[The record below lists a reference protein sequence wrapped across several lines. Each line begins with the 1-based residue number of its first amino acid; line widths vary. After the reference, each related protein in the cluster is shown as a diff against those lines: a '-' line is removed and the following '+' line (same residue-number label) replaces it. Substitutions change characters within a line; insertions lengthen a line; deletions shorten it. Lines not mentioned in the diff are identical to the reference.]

1 MFHNWLEV
9 QTFALDRQKE
19 LLRLAQSARA
29 PLKAPKRPAPDV
41 VPEIERAETGYAQW
55 RRAG

>member
-9 QTFALDRQKE
+9 QIFALDRQKE
-19 LLRLAQSARA
+19 LLRVAKDARA
-29 PLKAPKRPAPDV
+29 TASVRAAREPEVIPELKRV
-41 VPEIERAETGYAQW
+41 ETGYAQW